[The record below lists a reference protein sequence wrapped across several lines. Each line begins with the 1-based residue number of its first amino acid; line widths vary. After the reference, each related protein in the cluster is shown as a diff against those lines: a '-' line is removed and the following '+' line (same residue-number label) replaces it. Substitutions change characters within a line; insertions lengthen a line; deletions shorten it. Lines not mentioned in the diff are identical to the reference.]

1 MSGLHQSDLE
11 TRQLQDLYYRL
22 SDLYVYRT
30 HVSGWVIFTCRFRL
44 LLVDSTFPQ
53 IVQVVLPSCT
63 AWWFDKLLGL
73 SNLLSHCGHWQSP
86 CFSQEPLR
94 YADPR
99 LPRKSQFHRG
109 RPAAGR
115 RMKKLNHAG
124 FWRFI
129 LHQRY
134 IGFVRLW
141 IRAGQDCGGTP
152 SCALQGCFQWTPLF
166 HIADTWSFLRAL
178 PCGSSDSGRKR
189 RTFHKGCSGT
199 VSAPDSNN
207 ILQK

>member
-11 TRQLQDLYYRL
+11 TRQLQKIYIIAF

-30 HVSGWVIFTCRFRL
+30 QVSGCVIFTCRFRL

-73 SNLLSHCGHWQSP
+73 SNLLSHCGHWQRP

-115 RMKKLNHAG
+115 RMKKLKNHAG
-124 FWRFI
+124 FWEI
-129 LHQRY
+129 Y
-134 IGFVRLW
+134 IAPEIHWFRQTLDQSWPRLW
-141 IRAGQDCGGTP
+141 WDAFMCLAR
-152 SCALQGCFQWTPLF
+152 LL
-166 HIADTWSFLRAL
+166 LV
-178 PCGSSDSGRKR
+178 DS
-189 RTFHKGCSGT
+189 TFPHC
-199 VSAPDSNN
+199 
-207 ILQK
+207 